1 MDAWERSLK
10 RYEANGED
18 EAYVC
23 EVAWKLVCV
32 EVMMKELNGGY
43 GADLGCLGVGP
54 IEAFDDG

>member
-18 EAYVC
+18 DDHYPRKP
-23 EVAWKLVCV
+23 WKLVCV

-43 GADLGCLGVGP
+43 GADLGCLGVGL
-54 IEAFDDG
+54 